1 MVTENFAAK
10 AFEKHSDMV
19 YRLAFA
25 RLKNKSDADDIL
37 QEVFLRYLKNGAVCD
52 EEHEKALLIR
62 ITINC
67 TKSMFKRLNRLK
79 AEELFESIPA
89 PENTSFKTLEAVL
102 NLPLKY
108 RTAVHLHYYCGY
120 SIEEIADMTDSKP
133 STVKSHLFRARK
145 LLKTELEGVEF

>member
-25 RLKNKSDADDIL
+25 RVKNKSDADDIL
-37 QEVFLRYLKNGAVCD
+37 QEVFLRYLKNGEATD
-52 EEHEKALLIR
+52 AEHEKALLIR

-67 TKSMFKRLNRLK
+67 TKSLFKRLNRLK
-79 AEELFESIPA
+79 TEELYETIPA

-102 NLPLKY
+102 KLPVKY
-108 RTAVHLHYYCGY
+108 RTAVHLHYYCGFG
-120 SIEEIADMTDSKP
+120 IEEIAEITSTKA

-145 LLKTELEGVEF
+145 LLKEELEGVEF